1 MDELDKEHAFYSRD
15 YGRKEFE
22 DDLRK
27 RGIIGDHKKL
37 IEFIELIKQYK
48 KFSFADFLK
57 NHSEY
62 SENIRQNLI
71 LAGEY
76 DLLEKYDIEK
86 HMLKVN

>member
-1 MDELDKEHAFYSRD
+1 
-15 YGRKEFE
+15 
-22 DDLRK
+22 
-27 RGIIGDHKKL
+27 
-37 IEFIELIKQYK
+37 LIKQYQ
-48 KFSFADFLK
+48 KFSFADFLE

-62 SENIRQNLI
+62 DEKIRPYLI